1 MKQSKER
8 KVGNMSENKKP
19 KHSGEAQWGSR
30 FGYIMVAAG
39 ASIGLGNVWKFP
51 YLAYRGGGGIFILT
65 YIIIVLLL
73 AKPMVE
79 METAIGRHGGSDTVS
94 VFEKINRKWGF
105 VGWMANICTIMINFF
120 YVVVGGW
127 VLRYGIQF
135 IISGDFG
142 QDPNIF
148 YQNFISDPIQP
159 LIYNFIVLFL
169 VVFLLLFGITTI
181 IERISKVMLPAL
193 FILLVVCGFYSML
206 AAEGALEG
214 LKYYLFPDFSS
225 FNVKVFAD
233 AVTQVLFSVGIGWG
247 IFTTLG
253 ANVPKENNIRKDA
266 LIISYMDTAAAI
278 LAGFVIIP
286 AAFGAGV
293 DVQKGP
299 ALIFDVMAGIFKDLP
314 GGRFIGSLF
323 FIALIFAVFS
333 SLFSFI
339 EISVRTFEIKMKMGR
354 KKAIIVAAIVIG
366 IGNILTS
373 LGFGPLKSVRL
384 PWPNFGGTEY
394 YGFYDWFDCFTGYV
408 LLPLGCLLTCL
419 FVWKIWGW
427 KDYEKELTANMRDGK
442 LTKWDKAMTVVV
454 VPAFM
459 LLVLLNVF
467 GFIK

>member
-1 MKQSKER
+1 
-8 KVGNMSENKKP
+8 MSDNKKVET
-19 KHSGEAQWGSR
+19 KHSGEATWGSR

-51 YLAYRGGGGIFILT
+51 YLAYRGGGGIFILV
-65 YIIIVLLL
+65 YILIVLLL

-79 METAIGRHGGSDTVS
+79 METSIGRHGRSDTVS
-94 VFEKINRKWGF
+94 VFEKINKNWGF

-127 VLRYGIQF
+127 VLRYGVQF
-135 IISGDFG
+135 LTGGDFG
-142 QDPNIF
+142 SDPSVF
-148 YQNFISDPIQP
+148 YKNFISDPVWP
-159 LIYNFIVLFL
+159 LVYNFIVLFI
-169 VVFLLLFGITTI
+169 VVGLLYFGITTVV
-181 IERISKVMLPAL
+181 EKISKIMLPAL
-193 FILLVVCGFYSML
+193 FILLVVCGFYSMF

-214 LKYYLFPDFSS
+214 VKYYLLPDFSK
-225 FNVKVFAD
+225 FTVKVFAD

-253 ANVPKENNIRKDA
+253 ANVPKENNIRKDS
-266 LIISYMDTAAAI
+266 LIISYMDTVAAI

-299 ALIFDVMAGIFKDLP
+299 ALIFDVMAGIFKNLP
-314 GGRFIGSLF
+314 GGQFIGSLF

-339 EISVRTFEIKMKMGR
+339 EISVRTFEIKMNMGR
-354 KKAIIVAAIVIG
+354 KKAIIVAAIIIG

-373 LGFGPLKSVRL
+373 LGFGPLQGVQI
-384 PWPNFGGTEY
+384 PWPSFGGMEY

-408 LLPLGCLLTCL
+408 LLPLGCLLTCF
-419 FVWKIWGW
+419 FVWKVWGW
-427 KDYEKELTANMRDGK
+427 EDYEKELTVDGRDGE
-442 LTKWDKAMTVVV
+442 LTSWNKFLIVFL

-459 LLVLLNVF
+459 IIVLLNVF
-467 GFIK
+467 GFIQ